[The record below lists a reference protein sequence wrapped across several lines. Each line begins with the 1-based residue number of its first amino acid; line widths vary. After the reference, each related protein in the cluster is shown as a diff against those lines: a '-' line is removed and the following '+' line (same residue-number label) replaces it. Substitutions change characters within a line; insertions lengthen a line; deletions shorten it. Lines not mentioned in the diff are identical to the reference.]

1 MKVIEFADMQCGH
14 CKHAYTKFKKIFEK
28 YKNDIYFE
36 YRHYPLPGN
45 RFSKSFAKGSYC
57 AGEEGKFFDFIELSF
72 ANQKKLGEIKPGDLA
87 KKLGLETDT
96 FDKCMKGYDAQHALE
111 ADIKEANRIG
121 IQSTPTFII
130 NGQLFI
136 GAISEE
142 DIELML

>member
-1 MKVIEFADMQCGH
+1 MTSILSIAIIHFLETVFQNHLLREVTG
-14 CKHAYTKFKKIFEK
+14 
-28 YKNDIYFE
+28 
-36 YRHYPLPGN
+36 
-45 RFSKSFAKGSYC
+45 
-57 AGEEGKFFDFIELSF
+57 AGEEGKFFDLIELSF
-72 ANQKKLGEIKPGDLA
+72 ANQKLGEIKPGDLA

-96 FDKCMKGYDAQHALE
+96 FDKCMKGYDVQHALE